1 MELHAK
7 VTRVALIGAGAVG
20 SSFAYQM
27 STAGLCE
34 ELVIIDVNKAKAE
47 GEAMDLNHGTP
58 FSSSPMRIW
67 AGDYMDCREAEVV
80 VITAGAPQKPG
91 ETRLDL
97 VAKNALIMKE
107 MIRQIM
113 DSGFDGLI
121 VVASNPVDIMAHLA
135 WKYSDLPKS
144 RVFGSGT
151 VLDTARLR
159 QMLGEYFHI
168 DSRNAHAYILGEHG
182 DTEFAAWSNSRIYG
196 KTIDELLAEDDRY
209 SQADLDQIYINV
221 RDAAYHI
228 IERKGAT
235 YYAIGLGLVRI
246 VRAILG
252 NENCLLTVGAYV
264 DGQYGISGIHI
275 GVPAIINRQGVR
287 EIIEV
292 SLTEEEMKKFHH
304 SADVLRQTLEPVLQD

>member
-1 MELHAK
+1 MEQHAK
-7 VTRVALIGAGAVG
+7 VIRVALVGAGAVG

-34 ELVIIDVNKAKAE
+34 ELVIIDLNQAKAE

-58 FSSSPMRIW
+58 FSTSPMKIW
-67 AGDYMDCREAEVV
+67 AGDYSDCKDAEVV

-97 VAKNALIMKE
+97 VSKNAKIMKS
-107 MIRQIM
+107 MISSIM
-113 DSGFDGLI
+113 ESGFDGII

-135 WKYSDLPKS
+135 WKYSGLPKS

-159 QMLGEYFHI
+159 QMLGEYFDV
-168 DSRNAHAYILGEHG
+168 DSRNVHAYILGEHG
-182 DTEFAAWSNSRIYG
+182 DTEFAAWSNARIYG
-196 KTIDELLAEDDRY
+196 KTVEELLEDSERY
-209 SQADLDQIYINV
+209 TQEDLDRIYTNV

-252 NENCLLTVGAYV
+252 NENCLLTVGAHV
-264 DGQYGISGIHI
+264 DGQYGIDGVHI
-275 GVPAIINRQGVR
+275 GVPAVINRQGVR
-287 EIIEV
+287 EIVEL
-292 SLTEEEMKKFHH
+292 SLSEEELKKFHH
-304 SADVLRQTLEPVLQD
+304 SADVLKKTMEPVL

>member
-1 MELHAK
+1 
-7 VTRVALIGAGAVG
+7 
-20 SSFAYQM
+20 
-27 STAGLCE
+27 
-34 ELVIIDVNKAKAE
+34 
-47 GEAMDLNHGTP
+47 
-58 FSSSPMRIW
+58 
-67 AGDYMDCREAEVV
+67 MDCREAEVV

-113 DSGFDGLI
+113 DSGFDGII

-135 WKYSDLPKS
+135 WKYSGLPKS

-196 KTIDELLAEDDRY
+196 KTIDELLAEDNRY

-292 SLTEEEMKKFHH
+292 ALTEEEMKKFHH
-304 SADVLRQTLEPVLQD
+304 SADVLRQTLEPVLQG